1 MLTLPIDQLSAGRTL
16 QTFNLATKQKLSS
29 YMTDE
34 DVVYW
39 KWINDT
45 QIGLVMDRSVAHW
58 DAMGS
63 GSAPTKVFDRHAT
76 LEGAQII
83 NYRASGDGQWLV
95 LVGILPDNTPG
106 AFRIKGA
113 MQLYSVARRVSQ
125 PIEGHAAAF
134 STIRLENAPEDTNL
148 FSFAVR
154 TATGAKVRTRF
165 ASFAP
170 ASFSLSFPRSCRR
183 PAAHRRDRPQCG
195 QPGLPEKGH

>member
-1 MLTLPIDQLSAGRTL
+1 
-16 QTFNLATKQKLSS
+16 
-29 YMTDE
+29 MTNE

-58 DAMGS
+58 DAMG
-63 GSAPTKVFDRHAT
+63 GGAAPTKVFDRHAT

-83 NYRASGDGQWLV
+83 NYRASADGQWLV
-95 LVGILPDNTPG
+95 LVGILPDNNPG

-113 MQLYSVARRVSQ
+113 MQLYSVARGVSQ

-134 STIRLENAPEDTNL
+134 STIRLENAPEDTSL

-154 TATGAKVRTRF
+154 TATGAKVRYFLLMTLGR
-165 ASFAP
+165 STHQP
-170 ASFSLSFPRSCRR
+170 QPHSSISSKSTTTPPTQYSRRKRLMCSSLLR
-183 PAAHRRDRPQCG
+183 PLVTSPLLCKS
-195 QPGLPEKGH
+195 LNVMVSSTW